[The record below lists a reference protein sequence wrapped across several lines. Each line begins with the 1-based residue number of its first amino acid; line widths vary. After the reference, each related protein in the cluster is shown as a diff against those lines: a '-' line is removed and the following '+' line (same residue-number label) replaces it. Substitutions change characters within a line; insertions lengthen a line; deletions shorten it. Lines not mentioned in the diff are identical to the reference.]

1 MKYIGDD
8 SKMSHLIGRVWRGE
22 NIVRHKDNALDIV
35 FHIQRVN
42 ATDI

>member
-22 NIVRHKDNALDIV
+22 NIVRHKDGIV
-35 FHIQRVN
+35 MIG
-42 ATDI
+42 A